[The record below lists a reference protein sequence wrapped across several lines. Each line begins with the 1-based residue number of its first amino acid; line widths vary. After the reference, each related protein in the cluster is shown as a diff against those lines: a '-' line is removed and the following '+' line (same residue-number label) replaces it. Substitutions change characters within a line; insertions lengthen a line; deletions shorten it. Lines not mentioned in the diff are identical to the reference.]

1 MPALGAISTVRVRL
15 LVKLPPSVTVRLT
28 LTATD
33 SQGVTGM
40 ASITLTITASG
51 GNQPTVANWSYSCDA
66 AMLCT
71 FNGTSSTDDHGI
83 VSYSWQIGTRPPMS
97 GAVVKVQY
105 YNSLDVT
112 VTLTVTDG
120 GGLSNSLTNVVH
132 IP

>member
-1 MPALGAISTVRVRL
+1 
-15 LVKLPPSVTVRLT
+15 
-28 LTATD
+28 
-33 SQGVTGM
+33 M

-51 GNQPTVANWSYSCDA
+51 TNQPPVANWSYSCNA
-66 AMLCT
+66 GSLCT
-71 FNGTSSTDDHGI
+71 FDGTSSTDDHGI
-83 VSYSWQIGTRPPMS
+83 VSYNWQIGTRPPMS